1 MQNLKIFSVAL
12 VFMSSSLAKISAQQS
27 VAANQSCVSG
37 NCSNGKGKLVYPNG
51 DTYEGDFVN
60 GSLEGEGVFINVNYG
75 VYQGQFSKNVRNG
88 SGSFAFKT
96 GDSYQGD
103 WKNDKRDGIGKL
115 TDHEGKV
122 LQQGTWK
129 EGKFLK

>member
-12 VFMSSSLAKISAQQS
+12 VFMTSSLAKISAQQA
-27 VAANQSCVSG
+27 VVANQTCVSG
-37 NCSNGKGKLVYPNG
+37 NCINGKGKLVYPNG

-60 GSLEGEGVFINVNYG
+60 GSLEGEGVFIYVNYG

-96 GDSYQGD
+96 GDSYQGN
-103 WKNDKRDGIGKL
+103 WTNDKRDGIGKL
-115 TDHEGKV
+115 TDYSGKIISE
-122 LQQGTWK
+122 GTWK